1 MVIKGYN
8 QLIWWKRMHTEQG
21 KIYLIRKRKLDAQIG
36 KYNAIIINIP
46 KENTQTKLIQTGRK
60 FLITFIEY

>member
-1 MVIKGYN
+1 
-8 QLIWWKRMHTEQG
+8 MHTEQA

-60 FLITFIEY
+60 LLITFIEY